1 MVVGEAKAFYF
12 DKKVVEQDEYGR
24 TDFVKISSMTT
35 NKVNIG
41 AILRSEILDGK
52 YDGAIRFPSE
62 PALARRFGVS
72 RSTITRVLAILKQ
85 DGLVVSRK
93 GSGSRVRFEKLG
105 GSRRIG
111 LLVPGPE
118 SNLFYAGIVKG
129 AVEKCRELGYE
140 PLIRRVTAADG
151 KMCQRREAA
160 AIAREFIESHVD
172 GVLLLPFS
180 PLRGDLDVNAIIL
193 AALHK
198 EGIAVQLVNR
208 PIDGANGGA
217 CDLVCID
224 NVAAGRRIATHLI
237 GRGVRRCVFLE
248 SPPVESIRL
257 RYVGLT
263 LEFEDI
269 KGSEVHRV
277 SGRAESTRVVSGW
290 LRRFRPQ
297 AFACGSDGVARRLMN
312 MLSKIGVGVPDD
324 VMVTGFDDVPSEMER
339 DCGLT
344 TIAQPLA
351 EIGSMS
357 ILRLVERMRNRSLP
371 RCTILLDAPLVVR
384 ASTTRAARTPSL
396 KTSSLKERNR

>member
-1 MVVGEAKAFYF
+1 MTPRQDICVV
-12 DKKVVEQDEYGR
+12 
-24 TDFVKISSMTT
+24 
-35 NKVNIG
+35 
-41 AILRSEILDGK
+41 LRSEILDGK
-52 YDGAIRFPSE
+52 YDGAARFPSE

-72 RSTITRVLAILKQ
+72 RSTVTRALDTLKH
-85 DGLVVSRK
+85 DGLLVSRK

-111 LLVPGPE
+111 LLVPGPD

-140 PLIRRVTAADG
+140 PLIRRVTGADG

-160 AIAREFIESHVD
+160 TVAREFIESHVD
-172 GVLLLPFS
+172 GVLLLPFA

-198 EGIAVQLVNR
+198 EGIAVQLANR
-208 PIDGANGGA
+208 PIDGANGDA

-224 NVAAGRRIATHLI
+224 NVAAGRRIAVHLI
-237 GRGVRRCVFLE
+237 GRGVRRCVFVEWPL
-248 SPPVESIRL
+248 VESVRL
-257 RYVGLT
+257 RYVGLAV
-263 LEFEDI
+263 EFENAR
-269 KGSEVHRV
+269 GGEVHRV
-277 SGRAESTRVVSGW
+277 SGRAESMQAVRGW
-290 LRRFRPQ
+290 WRRFKPQ
-297 AFACGSDGVARRLMN
+297 AFACGSDGVARRLMK
-312 MLSKIGVGVPDD
+312 MLSKIGVAVPDD
-324 VMVTGFDDVPSEMER
+324 VMVTGFDDVPSEAER

-351 EIGSMS
+351 EIGSTS

-384 ASTTRAARTPSL
+384 VSTTRSR
-396 KTSSLKERNR
+396 K